1 MEGNA
6 EWSNETLAET
16 VLLREGVSL
25 ILSDFPP
32 GSGSS
37 YYFNEPEDYVGIGFH
52 LKGGSS
58 FNIAGK
64 RFATRPFEVIAAAA
78 PMGSTSSFTLS
89 PHGFRT
95 ASIRFTPAAA
105 QAILQQQDT
114 NDAVGSLV
122 AKASEEPQARR
133 LPALD
138 RACAAIVEG
147 MFDSPYTG
155 AARSLHLE
163 SCALALLAAQI
174 GADPDR
180 TAQKTLADRRLDEA
194 RAYLDAHLED
204 PPSIVELALIC
215 GLNDFK
221 LKRDFKANYGTTIFG
236 YVRQR
241 RMEQAAADLHA
252 GLSVAEAAAHVG
264 YSCPRSFADA
274 FRKHFGML
282 PSAVTR
288 RALSD
293 APAHRT

>member
-1 MEGNA
+1 MEEKA

-25 ILSDFPP
+25 ILSDIPAGP
-32 GSGSS
+32 GSS

-58 FNIAGK
+58 FDIAGK
-64 RFATRPFEVIAAAA
+64 RFATRPFEVLAATA
-78 PMGSTSSFTLS
+78 PVGSTSAFTLS

-95 ASIRFTPAAA
+95 ASIRFTPTAAKA
-105 QAILQQQDT
+105 LFQQQDSSF
-114 NDAVGSLV
+114 AVASLA
-122 AKASEEPQARR
+122 AKVSEEPEARQ

-138 RACAAIVEG
+138 RANAAIVEA
-147 MFDSPYTG
+147 MFDNPYIG

-163 SCALALLAAQI
+163 SCALGLLAAQI

-180 TAQKTLADRRLDEA
+180 TAQNALADRRLDEA

-204 PPSIVELALIC
+204 PPSIVELAHIC

-221 LKRDFKANYGTTIFG
+221 LKRDFKSTYGTTVFG

-252 GLSVAEAAAHVG
+252 GLSVAEAAVHVG

-288 RALSD
+288 RALAD